1 MLHKA
6 ALILTQQIS
15 RLHFEATHC
24 VKSVRIRSYS
34 APHFPASG
42 LNMDQNNSEY
52 GHFLHIDSQGWAGG
66 NLNSLKYFPTHFK

>member
-34 APHFPASG
+34 GPHFPAFG

-52 GHFLHIDSQGWAGG
+52 GHFLHIDSPLDNSRVGG
-66 NLNSLKYFPTHFK
+66 E